1 MDEARSTVQQAYIPN
16 LLENMMNFRHTVIA
30 LSLATFGS
38 AFAQTAAAPNTPRVD
53 KREAKQERRIDQ
65 GVASGSLTQ
74 QEADRLNKGQDRVAT
89 AEDKAKADG
98 TVTKKERA
106 RLAHMQNKQDRHIK
120 HQKHDRQKVAPQG

>member
-1 MDEARSTVQQAYIPN
+1 MAEARSTVQQAYIPN

-38 AFAQTAAAPNTPRVD
+38 AFAQTSTAPNTPRVD
-53 KREAKQERRIDQ
+53 QREAKQERRIDQ

-74 QEADRLNKGQDRVAT
+74 QEADRLNKGQARVDT
-89 AEDKAKADG
+89 AEVKAKADG

-106 RLAHMQNKQDRHIK
+106 RLTHMQNKQNRHIK
-120 HQKHDRQKVAPQG
+120 VQKHDRQKVALH

>member
-1 MDEARSTVQQAYIPN
+1 MAEARSMVQRAPRPE
-16 LLENMMNFRHTVIA
+16 LMENMMNFRHTLIA

-38 AFAQTAAAPNTPRVD
+38 AFAQTTTAPNTPRVD

-74 QEADRLNKGQDRVAT
+74 QEANRLNRGQDRVAT

>member
-1 MDEARSTVQQAYIPN
+1 MGEARSTVQQAYTPN

-38 AFAQTAAAPNTPRVD
+38 AFAQTPTAPNTPRVD

>member
-1 MDEARSTVQQAYIPN
+1 MGEARSTVQQAYTPN

-38 AFAQTAAAPNTPRVD
+38 AFAQSTTAPNTPRVD
-53 KREAKQERRIDQ
+53 KREAKQQRRIDQ